1 MGADAWAPLLIL
13 GALLLA
19 AAAVALLLLAAWRLV
34 WRPRAVARSL
44 ARQGLRG
51 LPYRFLAGSLPEMK
65 RLLVA
70 GRVGVAPLDATCH
83 DIMPVL
89 LPQFHRWVA
98 DYGNLCHSCFL
109 FSLPFFFT
117 QGMKEL
123 ICKLTP
129 RGREFRDM

>member
-51 LPYRFLAGSLPEMK
+51 LPYRFLVGSLPEAK
-65 RLLVA
+65 RLAVA
-70 GRVGVAPLDATCH
+70 RRRGAPPLDAASH
-83 DIMPVL
+83 DIMPFL
-89 LPQFHRWVA
+89 LPPFHKWVA
-98 DYGNLCHSCFL
+98 DYG
-109 FSLPFFFT
+109 
-117 QGMKEL
+117 K
-123 ICKLTP
+123 
-129 RGREFRDM
+129 